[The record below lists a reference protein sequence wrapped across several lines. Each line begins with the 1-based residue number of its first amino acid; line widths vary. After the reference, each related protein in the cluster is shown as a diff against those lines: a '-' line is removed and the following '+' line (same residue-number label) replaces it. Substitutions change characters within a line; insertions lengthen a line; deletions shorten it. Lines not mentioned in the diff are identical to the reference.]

1 MKIVYVKILRMQ
13 VGSTIR
19 NSCIAYIKKEL
30 KFNTI
35 SFQLIELQ
43 KELQNKIKN
52 IRKEIVNIKV

>member
-1 MKIVYVKILRMQ
+1 MKILRMQ
-13 VGSTIR
+13 VSSTIR

-52 IRKEIVNIKV
+52 IRKEIVNIKA